1 MPFEPA
7 ILSQTDRN
15 LQHYPAIM
23 ATDVHK
29 KIDDAVPAPGP
40 NAGLLRKPSDSH
52 PAGRIKHNK
61 LMQIL
66 RGVSFAVYF
75 AACCA
80 SIFITQLMG
89 CGLYLVNRE
98 LYYAYMALTKQ
109 SFALTTTAMTHIWG
123 PTKIRISGDASVAGQ
138 IRQTPGGGVEFDFP

>member
-29 KIDDAVPAPGP
+29 KADAAVPSPGP
-40 NAGLLRKPSDSH
+40 NAGLLRKPVDAH

-80 SIFITQLMG
+80 
-89 CGLYLVNRE
+89 
-98 LYYAYMALTKQ
+98 
-109 SFALTTTAMTHIWG
+109 
-123 PTKIRISGDASVAGQ
+123 
-138 IRQTPGGGVEFDFP
+138 